1 MTKLKKMFR
10 TLPLW
15 ALILV
20 AAGSAAGAMTVAR
33 NHVVVKEA
41 GRPEV
46 KVTLAGT
53 IERGGKLLTLDKVG
67 AVNPGEILQW
77 NIATVNEGDGSAH
90 GYKSVS
96 RVPEGTVFI
105 AGSAHGESGAAVT
118 YSIDKGQT
126 FVSLPLIEEKQPDGS
141 TKQVPAPV
149 SMYTEVRYEWNVA
162 LAAGGKLSAS
172 YKVRVK

>member
-1 MTKLKKMFR
+1 MTKLKRTFR
-10 TLPLW
+10 ALPLW

-33 NHVVVKEA
+33 NGVVVREA

-53 IERGGKLLTLDKVG
+53 IERGGKLFALDKAG
-67 AVNPGEILQW
+67 AVNPGEILHW
-77 NIATVNEGDGSAH
+77 DIASANEGDGSAH
-90 GYKSVS
+90 GYKTVS
-96 RVPEGTVFI
+96 RIPEGTIFV
-105 AGSAHGESGAAVT
+105 AGSAHAENAAVT

-126 FVSLPLIEEKQPDGS
+126 FSSLPLVEEKQPDGS

-149 SMYTEVRYEWNVA
+149 SMYTEVRYEWNDA